1 MPRRQL
7 RRWRRS
13 NVRWALINWSMG
25 HGAWSTC
32 CNLHIPAY
40 YYWLLLSWHTHTH
53 LYIYIYLYK
62 YNYIRVRWHGNKWG
76 FFAPYVEQMTCA
88 RFWPDTCAGTWLES
102 CRPSEIFF
110 VCRHFWALLADD
122 MRQCDIS
129 GRLWT
134 SHVFKHLY
142 RTRVKQKKNIIGFA
156 AGGTKAHE
164 MSSQLWLCLGKSD

>member
-1 MPRRQL
+1 MWGE
-7 RRWRRS
+7 RWS
-13 NVRWALINWSMG
+13 IDQWVMG
-25 HGAWSTC
+25 HDQLAVTC
-32 CNLHIPAY
+32 IYLHIIID
-40 YYWLLLSWHTHTH
+40 YYWVGIHTHIFIYIYI
-53 LYIYIYLYK
+53 YIYIYLYK